1 MVKWGIIQYETCS
14 SKHHRPARV
23 CYISLQPGALASCA
37 GRCSFILSLFFLC
50 SSPMVVLKR
59 TPTLAL
65 TLKSV
70 LVLVYVASRTRGT
83 PPNTRG
89 RRALANLGR
98 RGKPV

>member
-1 MVKWGIIQYETCS
+1 
-14 SKHHRPARV
+14 
-23 CYISLQPGALASCA
+23 
-37 GRCSFILSLFFLC
+37 
-50 SSPMVVLKR
+50 MVVLKR